1 MNNDNDN
8 KNKTLHNTSQYY
20 RPMKVLTVNIRQ
32 TKSNKQLMVSRIR
45 WCVCV
50 RERVREGGPTTRVK
64 QIQRKSNGSRHVT
77 LFADAA
83 APF

>member
-1 MNNDNDN
+1 M
-8 KNKTLHNTSQYY
+8 
-20 RPMKVLTVNIRQ
+20 
-32 TKSNKQLMVSRIR
+32 
-45 WCVCV
+45 VCV
-50 RERVREGGPTTRVK
+50 RAREREGGPTTRVK